1 MSEVGLK
8 IYPSG
13 FLGSAAV
20 KQTPE
25 MDVADVAKQILNKT
39 SLTSSNKYTASVEVQ
54 SMWNAIMADA
64 PEVKTFDFKE
74 TILKIA
80 LSHFCDMN
88 VLDWVSAQ
96 WMTDEYGANHAKW
109 IDETL
114 QFVMLG
120 KKRNMGT
127 NAWSVVLTA
136 GRNDKGPKT
145 FTPVMRELLLKDSM
159 RMTRNNLSMDEFF
172 IRWVRCPGGIMDLAN
187 SLQILYG
194 TR

>member
-13 FLGSAAV
+13 FLGSAVV

-25 MDVADVAKQILNKT
+25 MAVADVAKQILNKT
-39 SLTSSNKYTASVEVQ
+39 SIATANRYTASLEVQ
-54 SMWNAIMADA
+54 SMWSTILADA
-64 PEVKTFDFKE
+64 PEVKTFEFKE
-74 TILKIA
+74 KILKIA

-96 WMTDEYGANHAKW
+96 WMTDEYGTNHAKY

-114 QFVMLG
+114 KFVFAGM
-120 KKRNMGT
+120 KRNMGT

-145 FTPVMRELLLKDSM
+145 FTPVMREYLLKDSFK
-159 RMTRNNLSMDEFF
+159 MTRRNVPMDEF
-172 IRWVRCPGGIMDLAN
+172 IIQWVRRPGGIMDLAN
-187 SLQILYG
+187 SLQILFG